1 MRACPFCGFDE
12 GWTQSNYDEN
22 TFYIQCHVCGSR
34 GPESKTREGAEK
46 KWNGI
51 LKNVDDVEFKSTL
64 GENLMGAGA
73 TPGMGNAVPASTA
86 AMTGSQQA
94 SSSAIGSGDKWGGDA
109 SIGKPAVQEQN
120 INPYDKIGTMMAKK
134 MNVPMTFEKG
144 KDQSVKHV
152 KQKDITNPKNHKYK
166 HKVSSYSDYANLIGN
181 KKKKKTKKS

>member
-1 MRACPFCGFDE
+1 MRKCPFCGFDE

-22 TFYIQCHVCGSR
+22 TFFIQCHVCGAK

-51 LKNVDDVEFKSTL
+51 LNSLQNDVEFKSAL
-64 GENLMGAGA
+64 GEMDGAGT

-94 SSSAIGSGDKWGGDA
+94 SPSAIGSGDKWDA
-109 SIGKPAVQEQN
+109 SIGKPHVQEQN

-181 KKKKKTKKS
+181 KKKKKAKKS